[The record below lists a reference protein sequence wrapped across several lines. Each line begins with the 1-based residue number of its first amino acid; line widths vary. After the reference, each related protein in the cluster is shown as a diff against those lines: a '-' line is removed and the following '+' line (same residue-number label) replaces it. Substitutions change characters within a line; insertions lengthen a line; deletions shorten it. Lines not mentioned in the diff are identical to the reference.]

1 MSKVDIAVVVHIK
14 SDYKTWE
21 KLMLSQEGQQ
31 DKIDK
36 GKILYGKA
44 NDKTAIVLNFGI
56 DKKEVLIAKRG
67 KNEFAELIKN
77 DVESREFYLL
87 NEV

>member
-31 DKIDK
+31 DKIYK
-36 GKILYGKA
+36 GKLLYGKA

>member
-14 SDYKTWE
+14 SDCKTWE
-21 KLMLSQEGQQ
+21 KLMLSQKGQQ
-31 DKIDK
+31 YKIDK

-56 DKKEVLIAKRG
+56 DKKEVLIAKRV

>member
-1 MSKVDIAVVVHIK
+1 MNKVDIAVVVHIK

-31 DKIDK
+31 EKIDE
-36 GKILYGKA
+36 GKILYGKT

-56 DKKEVLIAKRG
+56 DKEDVLIAKEG

-87 NEV
+87 NEI